1 VVAVEQPVAHR
12 VCELLR
18 KLREELEGKPGS
30 EAALALL
37 GEVERE
43 AGCGGQQLQ
52 EVRLTPEEELKL
64 REKGVV
70 V

>member
-1 VVAVEQPVAHR
+1 MEQPVTHR

-43 AGCGGQQLQ
+43 TGCGGQLQ